1 MENINPSPNVN
12 LTNSPEIS
20 SQGVVD
26 AASAEDE
33 LAGELGGL
41 KVEVAE
47 SLPRNF
53 SSLTDP
59 SSFGSTSDL
68 SSKGDDASPHQIVQ
82 IHPSATSTSLT
93 TMDSS
98 SSLGSKKD
106 SDLGKSGTK
115 SSLLEQKIKA
125 AEGVTFS
132 PSIKGYVDFNE
143 CQSRYVNNLQRALIA
158 INRHIPEFT
167 DEMTAESINV
177 KISLAVDSIIELA
190 DNIKELSNERIV
202 SRLEGRS
209 PAVTGS
215 LGEAQESIEH
225 YLDYIQALKIGESK
239 KTGIDFCLAKKCE
252 NRFKQ
257 IEAREKGDQKASDLY
272 SRSFHCYQEVL
283 EASNFHEVSRALG
296 RAGDKFSQAA
306 KELENKRPDISE
318 LYEKAGACFEQK
330 SDCYKAKKSIEAM
343 NFADYQQALYLTK
356 AGTSFSSA
364 AKATHAGNLELRE
377 IFQAAGN
384 CFQGAVQKLSKGGS
398 QAWKEFQFLEQAGDH
413 FLEAAEAMSAGEA
426 KLAGLQQV
434 VGRSLQAAAHAM
446 EIGEREALSRFQD
459 SYKMFSYALKA
470 DRKKD
475 VPLSDVYQKIG
486 TYSDAAG
493 NALLKGQQKIAQLYT
508 KAASCLNGTLKNTKE
523 GARVLTFA
531 STYFAKAVDSLKEGD
546 QEAAKLYELAGEY
559 TQKAASA
566 QNPNIKYQLGRVAS
580 CYLKIIERKGKGFQ
594 EEDSAIQ
601 LFRSACSYNQTVAEE
616 IAEGPDQDEET
627 LISLGA
633 ASLNLFLAAQV
644 MEQGDK
650 ELADVYANCAA
661 SHHYL
666 VIARNPALLERFPRQ
681 FQIGFKK
688 ESVPNVGLIKYWEN
702 AAKANHLQIEQLL
715 EERGQTLS

>member
-1 MENINPSPNVN
+1 MENINPSLNVN
-12 LTNSPEIS
+12 LTNSPEIL
-20 SQGVVD
+20 SQGSGDV
-26 AASAEDE
+26 ASAEDK

-53 SSLTDP
+53 SLLTDP

-68 SSKGDDASPHQIVQ
+68 SSKGGDTSPHQIVQ
-82 IHPSATSTSLT
+82 ILSSSTAASLT

-98 SSLGSKKD
+98 SSLGSKED

-125 AEGVTFS
+125 AEGVIFS
-132 PSIKGYVDFNE
+132 PSTKGYVDFNE

-158 INRHIPEFT
+158 MDKHIPEFT

-190 DNIKELSNERIV
+190 DSIKELSDKRII
-202 SRLEGRS
+202 SRLEQR
-209 PAVTGS
+209 PQAITGS
-215 LGEAQESIEH
+215 LGEAQEAIEH
-225 YLDYIQALKIGESK
+225 YLDYIKDLKIGESK
-239 KTGIDFCLAKKCE
+239 KTGFNFCLAKKCE
-252 NRFKQ
+252 SRFKR

-272 SRSFHCYQEVL
+272 NRSFHCYQEVL
-283 EASNFHEVSRALG
+283 EASNFHEVSRVLE
-296 RAGDKFSQAA
+296 RAGDQFSQAA
-306 KELENKRPDISE
+306 EALENKRPDISE
-318 LYEKAGACFEQK
+318 LYEKAGACFKQE

-343 NFADYQQALYLTK
+343 DFANYQQALYLTK
-356 AGTSFSSA
+356 AGNSFSSS
-364 AKATHAGNLELRE
+364 AKAAQIGNLELRE
-377 IFQAAGN
+377 IFQAAGI
-384 CFQGAVQKLSKGGS
+384 CFQGAVQKLSKGGG
-398 QAWKEFQFLEQAGDH
+398 QGWKECQFLEQAGDH
-413 FLEAAEAMSAGEA
+413 FVEAAKAINQGEA
-426 KLAGLQQV
+426 KLAGLQKSL
-434 VGRSLQAAAHAM
+434 GRSRQAAAHA
-446 EIGEREALSRFQD
+446 IGLDHSEALSHFQE

-493 NALLKGQQKIAQLYT
+493 NALLKGERKIAQLYA
-508 KAASCLNGTLKNTKE
+508 KAASCQHGTLKNTKE
-523 GARVLTFA
+523 EAMHLGFA
-531 STYFAKAVDSLKEGD
+531 SACFLTAVDSLKEGD
-546 QEAAKLYELAGEY
+546 PEAAKLYELAGEY

-566 QNPNIKYQLGRVAS
+566 QNPNIKYQLERVAS
-580 CYLKIIERKGKGFQ
+580 CYLKIIERKDKGFQ
-594 EEDSAIQ
+594 EEDSAMK

-627 LISLGA
+627 LMSLGA
-633 ASLNLFLAAQV
+633 ASLNLFLAAEV

-650 ELADVYANCAA
+650 ELADIYANCAA

-666 VIARNPALLERFPRQ
+666 VIARNPALQERFPPQ

-688 ESVPNVGLIKYWEN
+688 ESVPNVGLIKYWQN
-702 AAKANHLQIEQLL
+702 AAKTNHLQIEKLL
-715 EERGQTLS
+715 EERGQTL